1 MCTDLGT
8 YTSRYTRT
16 LRITVSCTSGHVGVP
31 VPTSGVAARFV
42 TIHHG
47 DAMNQDE
54 LATIPGNDPDEF
66 R

>member
-1 MCTDLGT
+1 
-8 YTSRYTRT
+8 